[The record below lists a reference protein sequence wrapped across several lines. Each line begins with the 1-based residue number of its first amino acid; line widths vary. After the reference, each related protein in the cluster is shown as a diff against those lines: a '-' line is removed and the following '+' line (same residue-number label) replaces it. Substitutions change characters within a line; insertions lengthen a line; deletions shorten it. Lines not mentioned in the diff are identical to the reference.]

1 MYAVDRS
8 VAIVKPKE
16 PFLEWVKAL
25 PGSEIDITLEQ
36 LRTDSTVYLI
46 PDFDEIEDALA
57 AIDHIYGNIFEAEL
71 SEWSEEENTWP
82 ADRTL
87 KLFWKWFDVTLHSI
101 VIDAVEDIEGEITI
115 N

>member
-16 PFLEWVKAL
+16 PFLEWLRNL
-25 PGSEIDITLEQ
+25 PDSEIDITLEQ
-36 LRTDSTVYLI
+36 LRSDSTVYLI

-57 AIDHIYGNIFEAEL
+57 AIDHIYSHIFEAEL
-71 SEWSEEENTWP
+71 AEWSEEESAWP
-82 ADRTL
+82 ADRSL
-87 KLFWKWFDVTLHSI
+87 KQFWKWFDVSLHSI
-101 VIDAVEDIEGEITI
+101 VIDAAEDIEEEITF

>member
-16 PFLEWVKAL
+16 PFLEWIKNL

-36 LRTDSTVYLI
+36 LRSDSTVYLI

-57 AIDHIYGNIFEAEL
+57 AIDHIYGSIFEAEL
-71 SEWSEEENTWP
+71 AEWSEEESSWP
-82 ADRTL
+82 QDRTL
-87 KLFWKWFDVTLHSI
+87 KLFWKWFDVSLHSI
-101 VIDAVEDIEGEITI
+101 VIDAAEDIEEEVTF

>member
-8 VAIVKPKE
+8 VAIIKPKE
-16 PFLEWVKAL
+16 PFLEWIQNL

-57 AIDHIYGNIFEAEL
+57 AIDQIYGQIFEAEL
-71 SEWSEEENTWP
+71 AEWSEEESTWP
-82 ADRTL
+82 EDRSL
-87 KLFWKWFDVTLHSI
+87 KQFWKWFDVALHSI
-101 VIDAVEDIEGEITI
+101 VIDAVEDIEDGVTF

>member
-8 VAIVKPKE
+8 VAIVRPRE
-16 PFLEWVKAL
+16 PFLDWIKNL

-46 PDFDEIEDALA
+46 PDFDEVEDALA

-71 SEWSEEENTWP
+71 AEWSEEESTWP
-82 ADRTL
+82 QERNL
-87 KLFWKWFDVTLHSI
+87 KLFWKWFDVSLHSL
-101 VIDAVEDIEGEITI
+101 VIDITEDIEGGISI